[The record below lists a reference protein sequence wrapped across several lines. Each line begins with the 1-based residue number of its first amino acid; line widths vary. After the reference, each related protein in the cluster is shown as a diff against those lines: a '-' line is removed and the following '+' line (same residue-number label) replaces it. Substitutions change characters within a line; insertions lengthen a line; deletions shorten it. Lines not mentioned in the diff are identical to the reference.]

1 MDLRTGPRSGRQSPA
16 VCGVLVCGYLAAT
29 HERLPVWRNDQ
40 ALWADAISKSPE
52 LPVVRIQWA
61 ESLYAARHEG
71 QAIAVLKL
79 ALVETRP
86 DEADRARI
94 LTAIADWERVRPAV
108 D

>member
-1 MDLRTGPRSGRQSPA
+1 
-16 VCGVLVCGYLAAT
+16 
-29 HERLPVWRNDQ
+29 LPVWRDDQ

-61 ESLYAARHEG
+61 ESLYAAHYED
-71 QAIAVLKL
+71 QAVAVLRR

-86 DEADRARI
+86 DEADRERMLA
-94 LTAIADWERVRPAV
+94 AIADWNRKRPAI